1 MNFYTHRTKFLTL
14 PFFIIGATLASAQ
27 EIQPEDLN
35 AQGGNDDLIL
45 VTAAPYGK
53 NTGDLLQGSSILFG
67 DSLDKRLEATIG
79 ETLANM
85 PGISSTYFGP
95 GASRPII
102 RGQGGDRIRVLVNGI
117 GSIDAST
124 TSPDHAVAGDP
135 LTAERIEIIRGANTL
150 LYGNNAIGGVVNI
163 IDNRIPN
170 VIPDGGVNGK
180 ARLSFDSVS
189 NDRSGS
195 ASINIGISDNIALH
209 VDGYKRRTGNYTIP
223 GFVESKAYRA
233 AEEAE
238 EEEEG
243 HEGEE
248 HAEEKGTVK
257 NSDVD
262 NKGGT
267 FGIGWIGE
275 NATFGA
281 SFSLNDGNY
290 GVPGHGAHG
299 EEEEEGE
306 EEVVRV
312 NLDQKRFDL
321 KGNIENN
328 FMIFEESRIRF
339 GYADYKHVEMENGAA
354 GTTFK
359 NKGWE
364 GRVELVQKPIGA
376 IQGSMGIQ
384 LRNREFSAI
393 GEEAF
398 VAPNTTFQWGVF
410 AVEEIDLDPVTF
422 EVGGRYNQQKTK
434 NLTLGTNK
442 TFHNL
447 SFSAG
452 AAIHPTESD
461 LIGINL
467 SRSERSPNPEELYSN
482 GPHLATK
489 AYEVGNL
496 NLKTEKAT
504 SAELTF
510 KRDTGAFSSSV
521 NIYHTWYKDYI
532 YEYATGLKTDNLSR
546 FEYRAKDAK
555 FYGAELELNYTLIE
569 TKDYSLHLSGSA
581 DFVHARFSNNGI
593 IPRMPAASCNF
604 GIEYKSDIFDIGGN
618 LGVTGSTKKTVTN
631 ILPTD
636 GYTTIDLSATWR
648 PFGSERDLNVRLQAL
663 NITNAERRQH
673 TSYLKDTVPLPGRN
687 FRLSM
692 NYGF

>member
-1 MNFYTHRTKFLTL
+1 MKNYKYRSSFLTL
-14 PFFIIGATLASAQ
+14 PFFIAGVTIASAQ
-27 EIQPEDLN
+27 EVKQEDIHDH
-35 AQGGNDDLIL
+35 GHDDDVIF
-45 VTAAPYGK
+45 VTSSPHGK
-53 NTGDLLQGSSILFG
+53 GSFDVLQGSNVLSGEKLNK
-67 DSLDKRLEATIG
+67 SLEASIG
-79 ETLANM
+79 ETLSSL
-85 PGISSTYFGP
+85 PGVSSTFFGP

-102 RGQGGDRIRVLVNGI
+102 RGLGGDRIRVLINGI
-117 GSIDAST
+117 GSIDAAS

-135 LTAERIEIIRGANTL
+135 LTADRIEIMRGASTL
-150 LYGNNAIGGVVNI
+150 LYGSNAVGGVVNI
-163 IDNRIPN
+163 IDSRIPN

-180 ARLSFDSVS
+180 ARLSFDSIS

-195 ASINIGISDNIALH
+195 ASINLGITDNIALH
-209 VDGYKRRTGNYTIP
+209 VDGYNRRTGNYTIP
-223 GFVESKAYRA
+223 GFAESKAYRA

-238 EEEEG
+238 EEG
-243 HEGEE
+243 HEEEE
-248 HAEEKGTVK
+248 HVEQKGTAK

-281 SFSLNDGNY
+281 SFSLNDSNY

-299 EEEEEGE
+299 EEEE
-306 EEVVRV
+306 VVRI

-321 KGNIENN
+321 KGNIEKD
-328 FMIFEESRIRF
+328 FMLFEESRIRF
-339 GYADYKHVEMENGAA
+339 GYADYKHIELENGVT

-364 GRVELVQKPIGA
+364 GRIELIQKRRGNIH
-376 IQGSMGIQ
+376 GSMGIQ
-384 LRNREFSAI
+384 LRDREFSAI

-398 VAPNTTFQWGVF
+398 VAPNNTLQWGVF
-410 AVEEIDLDPVTF
+410 VVEEIELEPVTF
-422 EVGGRYNQQKTK
+422 EFGGRYDHQKTK
-434 NLTLGTNK
+434 NQTLGTNK
-442 TFHNL
+442 SFQNL

-452 AAIHPTESD
+452 AAIHATESD
-461 LIGINL
+461 LIGISL
-467 SRSERSPNPEELYSN
+467 SRSERSPTPEELFSN

-496 NLKTEKAT
+496 DLKTEKAY
-504 SAELTF
+504 SAELTL
-510 KRDTGAFSSSV
+510 KRDKGAFSSSV
-521 NIYHTWYKDYI
+521 NIYHTWYKDFI
-532 YEYATGLKTDNLSR
+532 YEHETGLKTDKLSR
-546 FEYRAKDAK
+546 LEFRAKDAK
-555 FYGAELELNYTLIE
+555 FYGAELELNYTIIE
-569 TKDYSLHLSGSA
+569 TQGYSLLLSGSA

-593 IPRMPAASCNF
+593 IPRMPAASGNF